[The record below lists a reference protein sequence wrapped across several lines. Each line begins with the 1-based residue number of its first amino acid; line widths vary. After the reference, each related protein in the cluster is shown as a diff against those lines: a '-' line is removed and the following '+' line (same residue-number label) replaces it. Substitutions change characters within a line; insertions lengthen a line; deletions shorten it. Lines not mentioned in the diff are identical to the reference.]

1 MAKTKKRKPGQDKH
15 LEAAVK
21 VINSRIE
28 ELQSWIVKFRNYDIW
43 YPGALGALL
52 KLKVSKYPDISFEKL
67 CAGIENKL
75 CLFEDGTLEDDPDV
89 EGPMV
94 LIFRD
99 GDNGD
104 LAWNAEKGEWE

>member
-21 VINSRIE
+21 VINSKIE
-28 ELQSWIVKFRNYDIW
+28 ELQSWIVKFRNYDIT

-52 KLKVSKYPDISFEKL
+52 KLKVSKFPPSNFHGLER
-67 CAGIENKL
+67 GIEDTTAM
-75 CLFEDGTLEDDPDV
+75 FEDGVLEEDDS
-89 EGPMV
+89 EGPTV
-94 LIFRD
+94 LIYHD
-99 GDNGD
+99 GEEGD